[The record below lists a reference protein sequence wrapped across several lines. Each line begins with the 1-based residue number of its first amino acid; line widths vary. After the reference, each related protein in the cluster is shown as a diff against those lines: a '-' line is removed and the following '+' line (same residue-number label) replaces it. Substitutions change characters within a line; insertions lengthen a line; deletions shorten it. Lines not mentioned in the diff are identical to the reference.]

1 MPSPSTQLSLNTP
14 GDHVVQ
20 HGVVLHEIG
29 PSGRL
34 ISGSKSRVP
43 KYFWSAKLKK
53 SDEKGN
59 APQEKGLPV
68 TAKFDIAAPN
78 STFLRSI
85 VEACSATKKYTVFE
99 NEVIQTVAEHKWS
112 SYVEKM
118 FFFHLYLDIAMVFF
132 LTNTTTF
139 EKIKINLGDF
149 WNVLD
154 VLSPSFIFVAYA
166 SRIVLGIFSNL
177 STPEGVGVGGVSFHS
192 SKLAMAFALPLSYL
206 NTLFYMQGSKDSG
219 ELVRMIIG
227 IIQGILVFLAI
238 LIVCMIG
245 FAASFLVLFEG
256 QSNSD
261 GDSTHSGPPQTFL
274 LSYTENAKAEFI
286 FARANIIFEFEGTL
300 TEKQK
305 EKTDW
310 FPTWLQVLVPTLN
323 SDSIDSG
330 DWVRRFRALKIS
342 FNKVSG
348 KLDASEKARK
358 EERRENEKKE
368 KEREKRENEREE
380 ERKRG
385 EEERKIEIDGLKKK
399 LDGLEGML
407 SMLCAN
413 FTLEEKNERIL
424 NVESNRLL
432 EEIGVSVEDLDPT
445 PIDAK
450 SKNEGLKV
458 LKRELE
464 EEEGKEE
471 KVC

>member
-1 MPSPSTQLSLNTP
+1 
-14 GDHVVQ
+14 
-20 HGVVLHEIG
+20 
-29 PSGRL
+29 
-34 ISGSKSRVP
+34 
-43 KYFWSAKLKK
+43 
-53 SDEKGN
+53 
-59 APQEKGLPV
+59 
-68 TAKFDIAAPN
+68 
-78 STFLRSI
+78 
-85 VEACSATKKYTVFE
+85 
-99 NEVIQTVAEHKWS
+99 
-112 SYVEKM
+112 
-118 FFFHLYLDIAMVFF
+118 
-132 LTNTTTF
+132 
-139 EKIKINLGDF
+139 
-149 WNVLD
+149 
-154 VLSPSFIFVAYA
+154 
-166 SRIVLGIFSNL
+166 
-177 STPEGVGVGGVSFHS
+177 
-192 SKLAMAFALPLSYL
+192 
-206 NTLFYMQGSKDSG
+206 
-219 ELVRMIIG
+219 MIIG
-227 IIQGILVFLAI
+227 IIQGIRVFLAI

-261 GDSTHSGPPQTFL
+261 GDNTHSGPPQTFL
-274 LSYTENAKAEFI
+274 LSYTVMLAGFAVDDIQGSASFFSTSTLFIAFTIFINLIILNSFIAIMCDVFDKIQENAKAEFI

-310 FPTWLQVLVPTLN
+310 FPTWLQVLN

-330 DWVRRFRALKIS
+330 DWVGRVRALKNS
-342 FNKVSG
+342 FNKVSD

-399 LDGLEGML
+399 LGGLEDML

-413 FTLEEKNERIL
+413 FTLEEKNERML
-424 NVESNRLL
+424 NVERNRLL
-432 EEIGVSVEDLDPT
+432 EEIGVSVEDLDLT

-464 EEEGKEE
+464 EENVTLREELGINEVEFEGKDLKSVNDGLKALKEE
-471 KVC
+471 EGGGGKRRISVLTLN